1 MPEKILTQ
9 LVAQATNIMHEQNY
23 DERMIKYDVSVWRR
37 FLEFCDTKGYKLYSP
52 PYKEEFITQIRN
64 SSPPLKE
71 STIARKMTALKKL
84 DLLATKG
91 SWTKGELNPLSELPP
106 EFNDFLDKQDEY
118 LVKTGHSDCSRET
131 MRKSVA
137 FVMRYFISNGVQHL
151 SEIDNARVSA
161 YLLTLSGHAKSTVR
175 GELSRLRMFLSYL
188 QLFGY
193 TTENLAE
200 RVPEYRLGNSQ
211 SMVKIWESDEINKVL
226 ETIDRSSPKGKRD
239 FAMVSIAAE
248 LGVRSKDV
256 CDLKLTD
263 IDWDLCSISF
273 VQSKTRKPNT
283 LPLSEKIG
291 NAIIDYLRVRPQTDS
306 QHLFVNLNPP
316 YGRMKSFN
324 SSFEKYVARSGVK
337 VQPEAHHGLH
347 SLRATLATKL
357 LSVDVS
363 PDVIFSFLGHTDRN
377 SLSHYIR
384 LDVEN
389 LRECALSFEDGELI

>member
-1 MPEKILTQ
+1 MPEVILTQ
-9 LVAQATNIMHEQNY
+9 LIAQATKLMHEQNY
-23 DERMIKYDVSVWRR
+23 DDRIIKYEVSVWRG
-37 FLEFCDTKGYKLYSP
+37 FQKFCDSKGYAHYSSSC
-52 PYKEEFITQIRN
+52 KDEFITELRN
-64 SSPPLKE
+64 STHPLKD
-71 STIARKMTALKKL
+71 STIARKLAALKKL
-84 DLLATKG
+84 DLLASRG
-91 SWTKGELNPLSELPP
+91 SWTKGELNPLPELPS

-118 LVKTGHSDCSRET
+118 LVKTGHSVCSRDT

-137 FVMRYFISNGVQHL
+137 FAMRYFISIGVEHL
-151 SEIDNARVSA
+151 SDIDNTRISA
-161 YLLTLSGHAKSTVR
+161 YLLTLGGHAKSTVR

-188 QLFGY
+188 HLFGY
-193 TTENLAE
+193 TTENLSG
-200 RVPEYRLGNSQ
+200 RIPQYRLGNSQ
-211 SMVKIWESDEINKVL
+211 SMVKIWGSDEINKVL

-248 LGVRSKDV
+248 LGVRSKDI

-263 IDWDLCSISF
+263 IDWELCSISF
-273 VQSKTRKPNT
+273 VQSKTGKPNT

-291 NAIIDYLRVRPQTDS
+291 AAIIDYLRVRPQTVS
-306 QHLFVNLNPP
+306 QYLFVNLNPP
-316 YGRMKSFN
+316 YGRIKSFN

-377 SLSHYIR
+377 SLSHYLR

>member
-1 MPEKILTQ
+1 MPEITLNQ
-9 LVAQATNIMHEQNY
+9 LIAQAIDLMHKQSYN
-23 DERMIKYDVSVWRR
+23 DRIIKYDITVWRR
-37 FLEFCDTKGYKLYSP
+37 FLEFCNSKGYKEYSP
-52 PYKEEFITQIRN
+52 LYKDEFITQLRN
-64 SSPPLKE
+64 STPPLKE
-71 STIARKMTALKKL
+71 STVARKMNALKRI
-84 DLLATKG
+84 DLLATRG

-118 LVKTGHSDCSRET
+118 LVKTAHSDCSRKT

-137 FVMRYFISNGVQHL
+137 FVMRYFISIGVEQL
-151 SEIDNARVSA
+151 SEIDNTRVSA

-175 GELSRLRMFLSYL
+175 GELSRLRIFLSYL
-188 QLFGY
+188 HLLGY

-200 RVPEYRLGNSQ
+200 RVPEYRLGGSK
-211 SMVKIWESDEINKVL
+211 SMVKIWESEEINKVL
-226 ETIDRSSPKGKRD
+226 EAIDRSNPKGKRD

-283 LPLSEKIG
+283 LPLSENIG
-291 NAIIDYLRVRPQTDS
+291 TAIIDYLQVRPETDS
-306 QHLFVNLNPP
+306 QYLFVNLNPP

-337 VQPEAHHGLH
+337 VQSEAHHGLH

-357 LSVDVS
+357 LSADVS

-389 LRECALSFEDGELI
+389 LRDCALSFEDGELI